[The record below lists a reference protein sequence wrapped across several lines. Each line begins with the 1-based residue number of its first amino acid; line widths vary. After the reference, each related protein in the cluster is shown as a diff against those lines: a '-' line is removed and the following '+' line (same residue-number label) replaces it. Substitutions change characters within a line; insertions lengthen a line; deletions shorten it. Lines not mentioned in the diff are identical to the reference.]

1 MLSEED
7 KWKLRLCIQL
17 ADTTEMRVEGAPE
30 KDDTEIILFN
40 LRTVSEV
47 LSRIVEEHTDNVK
60 EAE

>member
-7 KWKLRLCIQL
+7 AWKLRLCIQI
-17 ADTTEMRVEGAPE
+17 ADRTETRLE
-30 KDDTEIILFN
+30 KRKEFFDKDVILFN

-47 LSRIVEEHTDNVK
+47 LSALVEQHTDNVK